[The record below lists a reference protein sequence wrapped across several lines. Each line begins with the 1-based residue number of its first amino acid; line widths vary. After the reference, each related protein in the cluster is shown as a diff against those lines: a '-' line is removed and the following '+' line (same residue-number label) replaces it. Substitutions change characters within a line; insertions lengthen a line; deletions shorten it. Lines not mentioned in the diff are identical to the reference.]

1 MLSLLHRRIQ
11 RHLLSLLSRIH
22 TRTIFRTAQVRS
34 RDALLLAP
42 RLGRHRRRVRALVDG
57 GQARRRPRH
66 RRVHQPQPLRRVVE
80 RRGRGGRGGRGGH
93 GGGVVVG
100 GHRGG
105 RLADDAADA
114 DVETGHVE
122 ATVARR
128 RGVGGDVVLVAGR
141 HAVLLDA
148 VGPAVVFVCEVAK
161 AFN

>member
-57 GQARRRPRH
+57 GQARRRRPRQSFW
-66 RRVHQPQPLRRVVE
+66 RGIQTRVVE
-80 RRGRGGRGGRGGH
+80 RGGRGDR
-93 GGGVVVG
+93 GGVVVG
-100 GHRGG
+100 GHRG
-105 RLADDAADA
+105 RRADDAADA
-114 DVETGHVE
+114 DVEAGHVE
-122 ATVARR
+122 AAVARR

-148 VGPAVVFVCEVAK
+148 VGPVVFR
-161 AFN
+161 FSR

>member
-1 MLSLLHRRIQ
+1 MLPLLL
-11 RHLLSLLSRIH
+11 HLLSLLSRIIH
-22 TRTIFRTAQVRS
+22 TRTIFRTQIQLC
-34 RDALLLAP
+34 DTLLLVP

-80 RRGRGGRGGRGGH
+80 RRGRGGRGGH

-105 RLADDAADA
+105 RLAYDAADA
-114 DVETGHVE
+114 DVEAGHVE
-122 ATVARR
+122 AAVARR